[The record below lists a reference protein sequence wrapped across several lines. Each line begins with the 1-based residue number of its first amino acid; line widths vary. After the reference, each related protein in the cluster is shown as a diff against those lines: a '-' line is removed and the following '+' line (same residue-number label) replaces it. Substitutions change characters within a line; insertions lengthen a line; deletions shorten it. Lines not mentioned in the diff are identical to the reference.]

1 MLREELP
8 QHHGVL
14 IGDRGAEL
22 REHARRQVKPRRDRV
37 EVPGPGACAGP
48 DQQLVGLAGGDDLVH
63 ERVDGRAAA
72 VDDALS
78 ADLDHRRVRQD
89 PEVRRRL
96 RRRQKLRVGQR
107 SLHEE
112 RLELRRR
119 VGHGNAFRR
128 FQELFIL
135 SSDLIHLME
144 LPHNL

>member
-1 MLREELP
+1 MP
-8 QHHGVL
+8 
-14 IGDRGAEL
+14 A
-22 REHARRQVKPRRDRV
+22 P
-37 EVPGPGACAGP
+37 VPISSLC
-48 DQQLVGLAGGDDLVH
+48 VLAGGDDLVH
-63 ERVDGRAAA
+63 KRVDGRAAA

-119 VGHGNAFRR
+119 VGHWVSFVVSFVWFDSSSLIGGTGRSPGGLRR
-128 FQELFIL
+128 CRATLVCLTMRVNRKNDNIL
-135 SSDLIHLME
+135 
-144 LPHNL
+144 

>member
-1 MLREELP
+1 MLRQELP
-8 QHHGVL
+8 QHRGVL
-14 IGDRGAEL
+14 VGDRGAEL
-22 REHARRQVKPRRDRV
+22 REHARRQVEPRRDRV
-37 EVPGPGACAGP
+37 EVAGAGAGAGP

-63 ERVDGRAAA
+63 QRVDGGAAA

-107 SLHEE
+107 TLHEE

-119 VGHGNAFRR
+119 VGHGGT
-128 FQELFIL
+128 
-135 SSDLIHLME
+135 
-144 LPHNL
+144 